1 MTTALPETA
10 GKMHEPL
17 SRALSEPGAPMGRA
31 LAWIASLGLAALVLW
46 QVLYSAGVI
55 TVGFETPTRW
65 TISPVPAPSA
75 AASTILARITSPAGI
90 DGDLSHRSSSA
101 RSRGDTSTPAVNAM
115 DDDPTE

>member
-1 MTTALPETA
+1 VACTIATSSICLGRPAF
-10 GKMHEPL
+10 GL
-17 SRALSEPGAPMGRA
+17 SSSPPMPS
-31 LAWIASLGLAALVLW
+31 ASYRFRQA
-46 QVLYSAGVI
+46 I

-101 RSRGDTSTPAVNAM
+101 RSRGDTSTPVVNAM
-115 DDDPTE
+115 DDDPTK